1 MCLSSPSPPTTWPE
15 GRGWK
20 AIRQST
26 ANKTNKRSSIC
37 RIILHT
43 SLEIC
48 KAHEPLQWLE
58 SSTELRQRKMPSMK
72 RSRISFDLLLYMKKI
87 SFTAMGAVKLSSL
100 CLFQLLWERYAIKC
114 VIWNLHKKHL
124 NILLKAPDLASKG
137 NVTFPFTKISS
148 L

>member
-1 MCLSSPSPPTTWPE
+1 MWPE
-15 GRGWK
+15 GSGWK

-37 RIILHT
+37 KIALHT

-48 KAHEPLQWLE
+48 KAHKPLQWLE
-58 SSTELRQRKMPSMK
+58 SSIKLRQRKMPSTK
-72 RSRISFDLLLYMKKI
+72 RSRISFDRQFYMKKKI

-100 CLFQLLWERYAIKC
+100 CLFQLLWESYAIKC

-124 NILLKAPDLASKG
+124 DILLKAPGLASTG
-137 NVTFPFTKISS
+137 NVASPFTKISS
-148 L
+148 W